1 MKRRSLSSPRGAA
14 LVLLTILAATAS
26 PAAADWLLTRAGGRV
41 ETRGPWQVKGKLVV
55 FTLADGSLSS
65 LRLADVDLEASGKA
79 TGDAKVQAGQPAAP
93 EPVKKKLA
101 VLTDENFRK
110 SSSAGS
116 AGSAAAAPTGETQ
129 PSPSVQPDKSGPVT
143 LSAWKRVNLPGGDGI
158 AIEGTLHNTTDH
170 VILNASAEVQLY
182 DDSGERM
189 HSAAGVLSSR
199 SIQPRATVDFRAV
212 FPGVFTFG
220 EIKVETQGVPLDVGS
235 PEAQAESAAPPR

>member
-1 MKRRSLSSPRGAA
+1 MKSRSLSSPRGAA

-26 PAAADWLLTRAGGRV
+26 PAAGDWLLTRAGGRV

-65 LRLADVDLEASGKA
+65 LRLADVDLGASGKA
-79 TGDAKVQAGQPAAP
+79 TGDAKVQAVKPAAP

-101 VLTDENFRK
+101 VLTDENFRRP
-110 SSSAGS
+110 A
-116 AGSAAAAPTGETQ
+116 SAAAQPTGETQ
-129 PSPSVQPDKSGPVT
+129 PSPAVQPDKSGPVT
-143 LSAWKRVNLPGGDGI
+143 ISAWKRVNLPGGDGI

-170 VILNASAEVQLY
+170 VILNASAEVQLL

-199 SIQPRATVDFRAV
+199 SIQPRATIDFRAA

-235 PEAQAESAAPPR
+235 PEARAESAAPPR

>member
-14 LVLLTILAATAS
+14 LVLLGILAAAAS
-26 PAAADWLLTRAGGRV
+26 PAAGDWLLTRAGGRV
-41 ETRGPWQVKGKLVV
+41 ETKGPWQVKGKLVV

-79 TGDAKVQAGQPAAP
+79 TGDAKVQAGKPAAP
-93 EPVKKKLA
+93 EAAKKKLA
-101 VLTDENFRK
+101 VLTDENFRR

-116 AGSAAAAPTGETQ
+116 AAVPPTGETQ

-143 LSAWKRVNLPGGDGI
+143 ISAWKRVNLPGGDGI

-182 DDSGERM
+182 DDAGERV
-189 HSAAGVLSSR
+189 HSAAAVLSSQ

-220 EIKVETQGVPLDVGS
+220 EMRVETQGLPLDVGS
-235 PEAQAESAAPPR
+235 PEAQSESTAPPR